1 MNSVAKS
8 HTEPDSLANLVTNLD
23 VEKCANAQDAYL
35 ECTNYAITQLDLP
48 NVSMYLDAGTTKLS
62 VSPALPFFANV
73 V

>member
-1 MNSVAKS
+1 M
-8 HTEPDSLANLVTNLD
+8 D

>member
-8 HTEPDSLANLVTNLD
+8 HVEPDSLANLVTNLA

-48 NVSMYLDAGTTKLS
+48 NVSMYLDAGTMKLLIA
-62 VSPALPFFANV
+62 PLLRFC
-73 V
+73 